1 LSTGSPTFQCWMRP
15 LYHGICKVR
24 IMKFFSFKYFIF
36 YLWILLLTSFD
47 SEVFC
52 LFLNLCYIWFICLCW
67 KFRWLESDSQL
78 VNLVFKNIS
87 TVLLITRCLNCLALF
102 KYTLLCLTI
111 LGKVI
116 GVLTGFASLAL
127 SGSSFTW
134 WDHVLPDVSGAN
146 HCNRLSLLEFRFK

>member
-1 LSTGSPTFQCWMRP
+1 MRP

-36 YLWILLLTSFD
+36 YPWGIIINIIFD
-47 SEVFC
+47 SEVLC
-52 LFLNLCYIWFICLCW
+52 LFLNWIVLCYILFICLCW
-67 KFRWLESDSQL
+67 KFLWLESDSQL

-134 WDHVLPDVSGAN
+134 WDHVLPNVSGAY